1 MKSPRQL
8 LYDTI
13 FERLSMLGFVVYDKL
28 PMEEVPYP
36 FIVIKN
42 NLSEYDKR
50 QKSNRSMA
58 LSLKIDTWHL
68 SDNRGEHDK
77 TLTQIEQ
84 SLFSLVSIEGLPLV
98 VRDLRTNEMTDTTT
112 KDSLLHG
119 IIDVTYQ
126 II

>member
-13 FERLSMLGFVVYDKL
+13 FERLSMLGFIVFDKL

-84 SLFSLVSIEGLPLV
+84 SLFSLVSIEGLPLM

>member
-8 LYDTI
+8 LYDTV
-13 FERLSMLGFVVYDKL
+13 FERLSMLGFIVYDKL

-58 LSLKIDTWHL
+58 LSLKIDIWHL
-68 SDNRGEHDK
+68 SDNRGEYDK

-84 SLFSLVSIEGLPLV
+84 SLFSLVSIEGLPLM

>member
-8 LYDTI
+8 LYDTV
-13 FERLSMLGFVVYDKL
+13 FERLSMLGFIVYDKL

-42 NLSEYDKR
+42 NLSEYNKR

>member
-8 LYDTI
+8 LYDTV
-13 FERLSMLGFVVYDKL
+13 FERLSMLGFIVYDKL

>member
-13 FERLSMLGFVVYDKL
+13 FERLSMLGFIVFDNL

-84 SLFSLVSIEGLPLV
+84 SLFSLVSIEGLPLM

>member
-1 MKSPRQL
+1 
-8 LYDTI
+8 
-13 FERLSMLGFVVYDKL
+13 MLGFIVYDKL

-84 SLFSLVSIEGLPLV
+84 SLFSLVSIEGLPLI

>member
-8 LYDTI
+8 LYDTV
-13 FERLSMLGFVVYDKL
+13 FERLSMLGFIVYDKL

-84 SLFSLVSIEGLPLV
+84 SLFSLVSIEGLPLM

>member
-8 LYDTI
+8 LYDTV
-13 FERLSMLGFVVYDKL
+13 FERLSMLGFIVYDKL

-84 SLFSLVSIEGLPLV
+84 SLFSLVSIEGLPLM
-98 VRDLRTNEMTDTTT
+98 VRDLRTNEMTDSTT

>member
-8 LYDTI
+8 LYDTV

-28 PMEEVPYP
+28 PMEEAPYP
-36 FIVIKN
+36 FVVIKN

-50 QKSNRSMA
+50 HKSNRSMTH
-58 LSLKIDTWHL
+58 SLKIDTWHL

-84 SLFSLVSIEGLPLV
+84 SLFSLVSIEGLPLM
-98 VRDLRTNEMTDTTT
+98 VRDLRTNEMTDITT

>member
-8 LYDTI
+8 LYDTV
-13 FERLSMLGFVVYDKL
+13 FERLSMLGFVVFDKL

>member
-13 FERLSMLGFVVYDKL
+13 FERLSMLGFVVFDKL

-84 SLFSLVSIEGLPLV
+84 SLFSLVSIEGLPLM

-112 KDSLLHG
+112 KENLLHG

>member
-8 LYDTI
+8 LYDTV
-13 FERLSMLGFVVYDKL
+13 FERLSMLGFIVYDKL

-77 TLTQIEQ
+77 TLTQIEH
-84 SLFSLVSIEGLPLV
+84 SLFSLVSIEGLPLM

>member
-8 LYDTI
+8 LYDTV

-42 NLSEYDKR
+42 NLSEYNKR
-50 QKSNRSMA
+50 QKGNRSMA
-58 LSLKIDTWHL
+58 HSLKIDTWHL
-68 SDNRGEHDK
+68 SDNRGDHDK

>member
-13 FERLSMLGFVVYDKL
+13 FERLSMLGFVVFDKL

-84 SLFSLVSIEGLPLV
+84 SLFSLVSIEGLPLM

>member
-1 MKSPRQL
+1 MKSPRQS
-8 LYDTI
+8 LYDTV
-13 FERLSMLGFVVYDKL
+13 FERLSMLGYVVYDKL

-42 NLSEYDKR
+42 NLSEYEKR
-50 QKSNRSMA
+50 HKHSRS
-58 LSLKIDTWHL
+58 LTHSLKIDTWHL

-84 SLFSLVSIEGLPLV
+84 SLFSLGAVNGHSLI
-98 VRDLRTNEMTDTTT
+98 VRRLNSSEMTDTTT
-112 KDSLLHG
+112 NNSLLHG

-126 II
+126 IN

>member
-8 LYDTI
+8 LYDTV
-13 FERLSMLGFVVYDKL
+13 FERLSMLGFIVYDKL

-84 SLFSLVSIEGLPLV
+84 SLFSLVSIEGLPLI

>member
-8 LYDTI
+8 LYDTV

>member
-8 LYDTI
+8 LYDTV
-13 FERLSMLGFVVYDKL
+13 FERLSMLGFIVYDKL

-84 SLFSLVSIEGLPLV
+84 SLFSLVSIEGLPLM

-112 KDSLLHG
+112 KENLLHG

>member
-13 FERLSMLGFVVYDKL
+13 FERLSMLGFVVFDKL

>member
-8 LYDTI
+8 LYDTV
-13 FERLSMLGFVVYDKL
+13 FERLSMLGFIVYDKL

-58 LSLKIDTWHL
+58 LSLKIDIWHL

-84 SLFSLVSIEGLPLV
+84 SLFSLVSIEGLPLI